1 MESNN
6 KRIIKNTL
14 YLYIRMAVIMAL
26 SFITT
31 RIVLNKLGASDYGVY
46 TLVGGFVSLFTVLNS
61 ILNSSTTR
69 FLALYLGKGDVQSLK
84 KVFSTAF
91 ILHLFIAII
100 VIICLETFGLWFLN
114 SHLNIDPNRIS
125 AANWVFHFA
134 VISTFLSITQ
144 TPYTATVTAHEHFN
158 IYAIMSIFDV
168 VAKILI
174 LYLLINIPGD
184 KLIIYAALLL
194 FVSICNITLYR
205 IYCIKHFSETKISFL
220 IDKKIFKEMLKFS
233 GWGTFGHIIT
243 VINSQGTNILFNL
256 FFNTIM
262 NAARGLAQT
271 VSYTIAQ
278 FVGGFLNAAQPQ
290 LVKYYGQGDI
300 EHFNK
305 LIFNVTQYTLF
316 LLALII
322 VPVILEIDYVIY
334 LWLGD
339 NVPHYTTAFVKIT
352 VICSIIYRS
361 NTMIDY
367 GINAAGYVK
376 LLNALSIPNYLL
388 TIPLIWLTLHLNL
401 GPITAY
407 WISSIPPLLAF
418 LTNLWII
425 NHTIGFPSKKFF
437 IHVFL
442 KNISLIFISLIIP
455 WIVQQVLPP
464 CMIRFLTVCTISIL
478 STSIILWLFA
488 LNKEVKNILK
498 DKLKQS
504 LSKLYIRKKDSTN
517 STK

>member
-1 MESNN
+1 MENNN
-6 KRIIKNTL
+6 KRIIKNTV

-31 RIVLNKLGASDYGVY
+31 RIVLNKLGTSDYGVY

-69 FLALYLGKGDVQSLK
+69 FIALYLGKGDTQRLR

-91 ILHLFIAII
+91 ILHLFIALVV
-100 VIICLETFGLWFLN
+100 VISLETFGIWFLN
-114 SHLNIDPNRIS
+114 SHLNIDINRIS

-158 IYAIMSIFDV
+158 IYALMSIFDV

-174 LYLLINIPGD
+174 LYLLITIPGD

-205 IYCIKHFSETKISFL
+205 IYCIKHFPETKISVQ
-220 IDKKIFKEMLKFS
+220 IDKRMFKEMLKFS

-243 VINSQGTNILFNL
+243 VVNSQGTNILFNL

-278 FVGGFLNAAQPQ
+278 FVGGFLTAAQPQ
-290 LVKYYGQGDI
+290 LIKYYGQGDM
-300 EHFNK
+300 ERFNK

-316 LLALII
+316 LLALIT

-334 LWLGD
+334 LWLGE
-339 NVPHYTTAFVKIT
+339 NVPNYTIQFVKIT

-376 LLNALSIPNYLL
+376 LLNTLSIPNYLL
-388 TIPLIWLTLHLNL
+388 TIPLIWGTLYFNL
-401 GPITAY
+401 GPIVAY
-407 WISSIPPLLAF
+407 WVSSIPPLLAF

-425 NHTIGFPSKKFF
+425 NHTIGFPSKQYFVH
-437 IHVFL
+437 IFL
-442 KNISLIFISLIIP
+442 KNILLIAVSLIIP
-455 WIVQQVLPP
+455 WLVQQTMLPSF
-464 CMIRFLTVCTISIL
+464 IRFFIVCCTSLVSTI
-478 STSIILWLFA
+478 TILWLFA
-488 LNKEVKNILK
+488 LNKEVKNMILQK
-498 DKLKQS
+498 VKTKLLKI
-504 LSKLYIRKKDSTN
+504 KR
-517 STK
+517 